1 MILTDGS
8 HNALTLPGASFL
20 VCMLSHDS
28 HRLLAAFWAESNIMP
43 VSVPSM
49 RSIVKPLLA
58 RMHVPVTSRERS
70 VSSCSVFDSAIR
82 DATAKEI

>member
-1 MILTDGS
+1 
-8 HNALTLPGASFL
+8 
-20 VCMLSHDS
+20 
-28 HRLLAAFWAESNIMP
+28 MP
-43 VSVPSM
+43 VSVLSM

-70 VSSCSVFDSAIR
+70 VSSCSVSDSAIR